1 MATHDDMRE
10 RLERVEKK
18 VDQLVT
24 REGSAALATKD
35 DLTAFAT
42 KDDLKAFATKDDLKA
57 FATRQELTEGFD
69 RLSER
74 MYGVEERMDAMN
86 SRIDVT
92 RDELRGDIKLAM
104 ERIDSL
110 RELIERKA
118 SEDQKERATDQRLLH
133 ALVKDH
139 NRRLRALERLELRRR
154 AQAAPH

>member
-1 MATHDDMRE
+1 MTSTLSQQRTI
-10 RLERVEKK
+10 
-18 VDQLVT
+18 Q
-24 REGSAALATKD
+24 
-35 DLTAFAT
+35 AFAT
-42 KDDLKAFATKDDLKA
+42 KDDLKAFATKDDLKAFATRDDLKPFATKDDLKA

-74 MYGVEERMDAMN
+74 MYGVEERLDATN
-86 SRIDVT
+86 ARIDVM

-104 ERIDSL
+104 ERIESL
-110 RELIERKA
+110 GELIERKV
-118 SEDQKERATDQRLLH
+118 SEGQNERATDRQLLF